1 MVFPR
6 NCYLLLLVF
15 LLILADCAV
24 NQIQICQRSNPT
36 DLCSFLYPFCI
47 MWHWIT
53 TSILFLHIGKHLY
66 GTVTWRTLPMLVQAS
81 TSLRFKQN
89 GGWFFF
95 FLKQRFSRKL
105 KQYLFLFF
113 TAECKRITLAV
124 WAVFQVVDDHQ
135 GFLAVKEE
143 PWLAPGEAR
152 GVGGGHGGAG
162 TCAWPGKAP
171 PRRSASRWAGLPSL
185 REGQGTHTLRQRPQ
199 AGPAPAHHCQEG
211 LGTNPLPEGF
221 KSGMEEERVLRNT
234 RKGFAEWVA
243 RKLIF
248 LE

>member
-15 LLILADCAV
+15 LLILADRAV

-95 FLKQRFSRKL
+95 LKAAFFQKIKTIFISFFHCRVQKD
-105 KQYLFLFF
+105 YLGCVGSLPSGGWSSGVSG
-113 TAECKRITLAV
+113 CKRRALVST
-124 WAVFQVVDDHQ
+124 
-135 GFLAVKEE
+135 G
-143 PWLAPGEAR
+143 R
-152 GVGGGHGGAG
+152 GTG
-162 TCAWPGKAP
+162 
-171 PRRSASRWAGLPSL
+171 
-185 REGQGTHTLRQRPQ
+185 GQGGTAGRVPVLGPEKRLLVGLRPDELVSPACGRDRAHTPSDS
-199 AGPAPAHHCQEG
+199 AHRRV
-211 LGTNPLPEGF
+211 LPLPTTAGRGLEQ
-221 KSGMEEERVLRNT
+221 T
-234 RKGFAEWVA
+234 RCQRDLNQEW
-243 RKLIF
+243 RRRGC
-248 LE
+248 